1 MRYNHFKNADAD
13 ISALTVGTWGI
24 AGANSAGVT
33 WGNVDTEESIAAI
46 RQMIDNGVNMVDTA
60 PIYGDGHSETV
71 VGQALKD
78 GYREKVY
85 LATKFGSYISHYT
98 GKSVRDN
105 KYNSVEREIDESLAR
120 LQTDYI
126 DFYIMHWPD
135 ENTPIEETMAV
146 CNMLKKK
153 GKIRYIG
160 MSNSSKE
167 LIQEAQKYAKID
179 VIQPPFSIVN
189 QSERELME
197 WAETQG
203 IGTMTY
209 GSLGGGILTGAIR
222 ELPKPDPK
230 DMRQVFYPFFK
241 EPVFSNVM
249 ELLKTLDK
257 IAEAHNVP
265 VAQVS
270 INWSTQKS
278 FVGTALTGVNTPAQ
292 ADENCSAFEVAKDR
306 IVEQPRIISGAII
319 DDYMKMAALS
329 ELNMHFVNS
338 HFIHPDDL
346 LDEDRGAALGWEK
359 MKSNL
364 AEYMDWLV
372 DSAPS
377 LRQLT
382 GSELSGAI
390 QRYGAVTFTKTVT
403 EQSIELKL
411 KNFYDEAY
419 FMVRINEGT
428 PGEVSGG
435 KLTHLTGNLYLLQAK
450 EPTVTIEKLED

>member
-1 MRYNHFKNADAD
+1 MRYKHFKNADAD

-33 WGNVDTEESIAAI
+33 WGDVDTEESIAAI

-222 ELPKPDPK
+222 ELPKP
-230 DMRQVFYPFFK
+230 
-241 EPVFSNVM
+241 

-292 ADENCSAFEVAKDR
+292 ADENCSAFEWQLNNEEIALIDSEIDR
-306 IVEQPRIISGAII
+306 
-319 DDYMKMAALS
+319 
-329 ELNMHFVNS
+329 LN
-338 HFIHPDDL
+338 I
-346 LDEDRGAALGWEK
+346 G
-359 MKSNL
+359 
-364 AEYMDWLV
+364 
-372 DSAPS
+372 
-377 LRQLT
+377 
-382 GSELSGAI
+382 
-390 QRYGAVTFTKTVT
+390 
-403 EQSIELKL
+403 
-411 KNFYDEAY
+411 
-419 FMVRINEGT
+419 
-428 PGEVSGG
+428 
-435 KLTHLTGNLYLLQAK
+435 
-450 EPTVTIEKLED
+450 

>member
-1 MRYNHFKNADAD
+1 MRYKHFKNADAD

-33 WGNVDTEESIAAI
+33 WGDVDTEESIAAI

-292 ADENCSAFEVAKDR
+292 ADENCSAFEWQLNNEEISLIDSEIDR
-306 IVEQPRIISGAII
+306 
-319 DDYMKMAALS
+319 
-329 ELNMHFVNS
+329 LN
-338 HFIHPDDL
+338 I
-346 LDEDRGAALGWEK
+346 G
-359 MKSNL
+359 
-364 AEYMDWLV
+364 
-372 DSAPS
+372 
-377 LRQLT
+377 
-382 GSELSGAI
+382 
-390 QRYGAVTFTKTVT
+390 
-403 EQSIELKL
+403 
-411 KNFYDEAY
+411 
-419 FMVRINEGT
+419 
-428 PGEVSGG
+428 
-435 KLTHLTGNLYLLQAK
+435 
-450 EPTVTIEKLED
+450 